1 MEDFIHAGV
10 AALLVQA
17 GVGGHGVAG
26 EVHPRDLLLHVQLVH
41 GGEVLGLVQGRLS
54 GLGGTGGVEK
64 AHLALHVPALVRLQG
79 VQHALH
85 GEEHLPAVVA
95 KIIQGAALYQ
105 AFNGTAVQLPAGH
118 ALAEVVKRG
127 ELPAA
132 PALLHHAGD
141 DAPAQVLHGQQAKAD
156 ALAHHG
162 EARLAEVDVGRQ
174 HGNAQAAALLDVL
187 GHLAGLAQHAGEQ
200 RGHVLAG
207 VVALEVGRLVGHHG
221 VAAAWDLLKA

>member
-1 MEDFIHAGV
+1 M
-10 AALLVQA
+10 
-17 GVGGHGVAG
+17 
-26 EVHPRDLLLHVQLVH
+26 
-41 GGEVLGLVQGRLS
+41 
-54 GLGGTGGVEK
+54 
-64 AHLALHVPALVRLQG
+64 
-79 VQHALH
+79 
-85 GEEHLPAVVA
+85 LP
-95 KIIQGAALYQ
+95 
-105 AFNGTAVQLPAGH
+105 
-118 ALAEVVKRG
+118 
-127 ELPAA
+127 
-132 PALLHHAGD
+132 

-221 VAAAWDLLKA
+221 VARRVGLVKGIAGKAFNLLEQRLGGGLVHAAAQAAVYLHLAALPHLAVEEHLPLPLQHVVLFLGHGPADNVGPAQGVARQIPENLHHLLLVDDAAAGGLQNWAPAGTGR